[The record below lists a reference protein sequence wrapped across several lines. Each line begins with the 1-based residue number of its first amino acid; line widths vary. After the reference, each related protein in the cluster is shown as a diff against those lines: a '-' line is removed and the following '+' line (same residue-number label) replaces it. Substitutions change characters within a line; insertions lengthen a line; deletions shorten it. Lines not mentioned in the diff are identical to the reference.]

1 MGADRDGA
9 TGGTYT
15 LLIALEEDASVETGS
30 LGTVELP
37 AGHYA
42 YTGSALGP
50 GGFARVDRH
59 REVAAGERDVR
70 QWHVDHLLGQ
80 EAATATAAI
89 RSPGGDVECAVA
101 AQSTPRRSTASA
113 RPTATVRAT
122 SRTTPTGRRC
132 RTLPRLPTWRS
143 TKPPR
148 SAGTARRASDRTRG

>member
-89 RSPGGDVECAVA
+89 RSPGADVECAVA
-101 AQSTPRRSTASA
+101 DAVDAEEIDGFGATDCGCSSHLAHAQDREALYDA
-113 RPTATVRAT
+113 AWAAHQAVDEAAKV
-122 SRTTPTGRRC
+122 GGD
-132 RTLPRLPTWRS
+132 
-143 TKPPR
+143 
-148 SAGTARRASDRTRG
+148 GTAGD